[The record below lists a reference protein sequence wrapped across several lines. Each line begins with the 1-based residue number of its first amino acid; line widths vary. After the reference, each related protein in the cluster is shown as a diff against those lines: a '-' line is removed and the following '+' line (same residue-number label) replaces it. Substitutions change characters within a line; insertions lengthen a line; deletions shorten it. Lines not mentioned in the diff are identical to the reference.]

1 MLPFPV
7 KYYSDHNCWHIE
19 PETFDR
25 RFDVAEENRKEVV
38 IANVLSKFS
47 PSY

>member
-1 MLPFPV
+1 MLPFLV
-7 KYYSDHNCWHIE
+7 EYFSDHNCWHIE
-19 PETFDR
+19 PETFMMLLKK
-25 RFDVAEENRKEVV
+25 NRKELF